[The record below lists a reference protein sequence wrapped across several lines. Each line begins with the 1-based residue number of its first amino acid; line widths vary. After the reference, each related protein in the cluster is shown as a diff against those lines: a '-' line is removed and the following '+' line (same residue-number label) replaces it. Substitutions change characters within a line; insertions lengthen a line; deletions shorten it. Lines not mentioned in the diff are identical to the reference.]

1 MTATESN
8 AVEQI
13 SLNAATKL
21 GGKQAFGVHEDVPP
35 YGGDSLGAELRPM
48 HWTDASNDQGQC
60 QLTFRVSSTGDF
72 REGIE
77 HASQQNRYR
86 ELTR

>member
-1 MTATESN
+1 MSSESN
-8 AVEQI
+8 TVEQMI
-13 SLNAATKL
+13 RNAATKL

-48 HWTDASNDQGQC
+48 HWTDASNDQVRC

-86 ELTR
+86 EPTR